1 MTALERQQRD
11 AVVAEALTWL
21 RTPYHHEARVKG
33 AGIDCAQLLIAVYV
47 EGAGLVPT
55 FEIPA
60 YRPQYGLHRSEEVYL
75 AWIMKYGRS
84 VKEARPG
91 DLVTYQFGRVTSH
104 AAIVVAWPQI
114 VHAAIGVGCV
124 LDDAVGN
131 AGLAEHQQAFYR
143 LTQWED

>member
-11 AVVAEALTWL
+11 AVVAEAMSWL
-21 RTPYHHEARVKG
+21 KTPYHHEARVKG
-33 AGIDCAQLLIAVYV
+33 AGVDCAQLLYAVYV
-47 EGAGLVPT
+47 EGAGL
-55 FEIPA
+55 IPPFA
-60 YRPQYGLHRSEEVYL
+60 LPPYRPQYGLHRSDEIYL
-75 AWIMKYGRS
+75 SWIEKFARP
-84 VKEARPG
+84 VTEARPG
-91 DLVTYQFGRVTSH
+91 DLVTYQFGRTRSH

-114 VHAAIGVGCV
+114 VHAGFVVGCT